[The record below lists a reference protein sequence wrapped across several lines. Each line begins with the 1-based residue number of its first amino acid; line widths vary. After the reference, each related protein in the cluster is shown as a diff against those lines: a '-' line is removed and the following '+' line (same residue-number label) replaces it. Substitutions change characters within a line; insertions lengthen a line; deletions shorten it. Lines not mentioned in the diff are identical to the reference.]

1 MLPPLPL
8 SELILSWRRPDRLTG
23 DESFLGLQRQKG
35 ERPRREGLSSDLVW
49 LGRYPERRAWGQ
61 AVPGDPPGF
70 GAAELGHN
78 GHDHDRKGRDTVR
91 LLRKLVPATAAL
103 VLVST
108 GSVALADH
116 GGHVK
121 AAAKVFTLTP
131 STHGNPEGVAAQGHS
146 GSFFVGATGDGTIYR
161 GTVDS
166 PTVTEFIAGGVGKFA
181 VGMKVA
187 GGRLYVAGGP
197 TGKIVVYD
205 LATRQQVASFDTGAG
220 GFLNDLVVTH
230 RGDVFVTDS
239 FRPIIWHVTAA
250 QVTAGSGTPEQI
262 GVGPEIAFT
271 TGFNL
276 NGIVARGDGRRLIV
290 VQTNTGKLFRIDLG
304 TGPSSARRI
313 QQIDASAL
321 PGGDGMLLDRGRLVV
336 VEGAPP
342 ALQFLKLDRG
352 DTRARLV
359 GTRTDPTLHGPS
371 TVARA
376 HKLLLVVNADFATS
390 TVPFTVSGLPRGGHG

>member
-1 MLPPLPL
+1 M
-8 SELILSWRRPDRLTG
+8 RV
-23 DESFLGLQRQKG
+23 LGK
-35 ERPRREGLSSDLVW
+35 
-49 LGRYPERRAWGQ
+49 
-61 AVPGDPPGF
+61 
-70 GAAELGHN
+70 
-78 GHDHDRKGRDTVR
+78 
-91 LLRKLVPATAAL
+91 LLLATAVV

-116 GGHVK
+116 GKKTG
-121 AAAKVFTLTP
+121 AARVFTLPP
-131 STHGNPEGVAAQGHS
+131 STHAANPEGVAARG
-146 GSFFVGATGDGTIYR
+146 GTFFVGATGDGTIYR

-166 PTVTEFIAGGVGKFA
+166 PTVTEFIAGGVGKSA

-187 GGRLYVAGGP
+187 GGRLYVAGGM

-239 FRPIIWHVTAA
+239 SRPIIWHLTAA
-250 QVTAGSGTPEQI
+250 QVSAGSGTPEQI
-262 GVGPEIAFT
+262 AVGPEIAFPS
-271 TGFNL
+271 GFNL

-304 TGPSSARRI
+304 TGASSRRI
-313 QQIDASAL
+313 QQIDAPAL
-321 PGGDGMLLDRGRLVV
+321 PGGDGLLLDRGRLVV
-336 VEGAPP
+336 VEGDPA
-342 ALQFLKLDRG
+342 ALQFLKLDRNA
-352 DTRARLV
+352 TRARLV
-359 GTRTDPTLHGPS
+359 ETRTDPTLRGPS

-390 TVPFTVSGLPRGGHG
+390 TTPFTVSGLPRGGHG